1 MVIQMAK
8 VQYLMEI
15 LEELKENAQQVSEK
29 EVEEMAACIL
39 KAERIFVAGA
49 GRSGFAARAFANRL
63 MHLGLNVFF
72 VGEPTT
78 PAVGGGDLLII
89 GSGSGETESL
99 VVMAQK
105 ARRLKTAVATV
116 TIHPEASIG
125 RLSECRIVLPGA
137 TPKSELADTCKTV
150 QIMGNAFEQ
159 MTWIV
164 YDVVIMYLMK
174 RMGLSEEEMFG
185 RHANLE

>member
-1 MVIQMAK
+1 MERVWVFNMAR
-8 VQYLMEI
+8 VQYLMDI
-15 LEELKENAQQVSEK
+15 LEELKVNAQQVEEK
-29 EVEEMAACIL
+29 EVEELAACIL
-39 KAERIFVAGA
+39 KAERIFV
-49 GRSGFAARAFANRL
+49 
-63 MHLGLNVFF
+63 
-72 VGEPTT
+72 GEPTT
-78 PAVGGGDLLII
+78 PAVGKGDLLVI

-105 ARRLKTAVATV
+105 ARRLGAAVATV

-125 RLSECRIVLPGA
+125 RLSECCIRLPGA

-174 RMGLSEEEMFG
+174 KMGLSEEEMFS